1 MTGTAAT
8 RVLVIGG
15 GIAGSAAALGLRRA
29 GLDVRVYE
37 AHSGADQDI
46 GAFLTLASTGM
57 RALAQLDAT
66 RAVTAIGFPLT
77 SLRLLDAEGAELAHV
92 PLGEVAEPDLRYRCL
107 RRGELNSALQQEV
120 SARGI
125 RLTHGARLTSVTDGP
140 YGVTARFAD
149 GTTAT
154 GDLLIGAD
162 GLNSAVRRALSP
174 GVRPGYAGQR
184 VFYGRTPGAPGT
196 GGSGV
201 ITMVRG
207 SQSAF

>member
-1 MTGTAAT
+1 M
-8 RVLVIGG
+8 
-15 GIAGSAAALGLRRA
+15 
-29 GLDVRVYE
+29 
-37 AHSGADQDI
+37 
-46 GAFLTLASTGM
+46 
-57 RALAQLDAT
+57 
-66 RAVTAIGFPLT
+66 TAIGFPLT

-207 SQSAF
+207 SQSAFGYAEAPTGRRTGSPASAATRFPNGGRAHAAPYRARNCCPCCARTPHPPPRSWPAARAP